1 MRAAVISFT
10 ERGREVSLRIRRIL
24 EREGIRCRNFARERF
39 CRGEEGLE
47 VFAGELSAWSG
58 DRFGDSEALIFVGAC
73 GIAVRAVAPWVR
85 DKFRDPA
92 VVAVDEGGRFV
103 IPLLSGH
110 VGGANR
116 LARLLAGSLGAVPV
130 ITTATDV
137 SGKFAVDV
145 FAAENGCAISDRRLA
160 KEISAAVLAGERIP
174 LLSDFPLEGEF
185 PREIYV
191 CKKSA
196 AGGESPTGPVGR
208 GESPAGPAAELKE
221 RAGGLRIRITLSDR
235 ERDGELRLIPR
246 AAVLGM
252 GCRRGV
258 SEEEL
263 WRAAERALGEA
274 GVDRRGLRALAS
286 VDLKKNEEGLIR
298 LAARL
303 QVPFLTFSAEELNRL
318 PGEYSSSDFVKRT
331 AGVDCVC
338 ERAAMAAACLG
349 GGRGRLAAG
358 KRAFGPVTAAVAAA
372 EQTIWAQT
380 IGTGEERQ

>member
-85 DKFRDPA
+85 DKFQDPA

-191 CKKSA
+191 CKKTAAGGKNLAGSA
-196 AGGESPTGPVGR
+196 AG
-208 GESPAGPAAELKE
+208 GESPAGPAAELE
-221 RAGGLRIRITLSDR
+221 EQTGGLCIRITLSDR

-380 IGTGEERQ
+380 IGTGEGRQ

>member
-208 GESPAGPAAELKE
+208 EESPTGPAAELKE
-221 RAGGLRIRITLSDR
+221 WAGYLRIRITLSDR

-380 IGTGEERQ
+380 IETGEGRQ

>member
-92 VVAVDEGGRFV
+92 VVAVDEGGRFAL
-103 IPLLSGH
+103 PLLSGP
-110 VGGANR
+110 VGGTKR

-191 CKKSA
+191 CKKTA

-380 IGTGEERQ
+380 IETGEGRQ

>member
-85 DKFRDPA
+85 DKFQDPA

-358 KRAFGPVTAAVAAA
+358 KKAFGPVTAAVAAA

>member
-85 DKFRDPA
+85 DKFQDPA

-235 ERDGELRLIPR
+235 EREGELRLIPR

-380 IGTGEERQ
+380 IGTGEGRQ

>member
-85 DKFRDPA
+85 DKFQDPA

-145 FAAENGCAISDRRLA
+145 FAAENSCAISDRRLA

-196 AGGESPTGPVGR
+196 AG

-358 KRAFGPVTAAVAAA
+358 KKAFGPVTAAVAAA

-380 IGTGEERQ
+380 IETGEGRQ

>member
-191 CKKSA
+191 CKKTAAGGKNLAGSA
-196 AGGESPTGPVGR
+196 AG
-208 GESPAGPAAELKE
+208 GESPAGPAAELE
-221 RAGGLRIRITLSDR
+221 EQTGGLRIRITLSDR
-235 ERDGELRLIPR
+235 GRDGELRLIPR

-274 GVDRRGLRALAS
+274 GVDWRGLRALAS

-380 IGTGEERQ
+380 IETGEGRQ

>member
-116 LARLLAGSLGAVPV
+116 LAHLLAGSLGAVPV

-191 CKKSA
+191 CKKTAAGGKNLAGSA
-196 AGGESPTGPVGR
+196 AG
-208 GESPAGPAAELKE
+208 GESPAGPAAELE
-221 RAGGLRIRITLSDR
+221 EQTGGLRIRITLSDR

-274 GVDRRGLRALAS
+274 GVDWRGLRALAS

-380 IGTGEERQ
+380 IGTGEGRQ

>member
-39 CRGEEGLE
+39 CRGEEELE

-145 FAAENGCAISDRRLA
+145 FAAENGCALSDRRLA

-191 CKKSA
+191 CKKTA
-196 AGGESPTGPVGR
+196 AGGKDLTG
-208 GESPAGPAAELKE
+208 SAAELEE
-221 RAGGLRIRITLSDR
+221 RTGGLRIRITLSDR
-235 ERDGELRLIPR
+235 EREGELRLIPR

-380 IGTGEERQ
+380 IGTGEGRQ

>member
-191 CKKSA
+191 CKKTAAGGKNLAGSA
-196 AGGESPTGPVGR
+196 AG
-208 GESPAGPAAELKE
+208 GESPAGPAAELE
-221 RAGGLRIRITLSDR
+221 EQTGGLRIRITLSDR
-235 ERDGELRLIPR
+235 GRDGELRLIPR

-380 IGTGEERQ
+380 IGTGEGRQ

>member
-1 MRAAVISFT
+1 MISFT

-191 CKKSA
+191 CKKTAAGGKNLAGSA
-196 AGGESPTGPVGR
+196 AG
-208 GESPAGPAAELKE
+208 GESPAGPAAELE
-221 RAGGLRIRITLSDR
+221 EQTGGLRIRITLSDR

-274 GVDRRGLRALAS
+274 GVDWRGLRALAS

-349 GGRGRLAAG
+349 GGRGRLAGG
-358 KRAFGPVTAAVAAA
+358 KRAFGPGTVAVAAA
-372 EQTIWAQT
+372 GQTIWAQT
-380 IGTGEERQ
+380 IGTGEGRQ

>member
-116 LARLLAGSLGAVPV
+116 LARLLAGSLGAIPV

-145 FAAENGCAISDRRLA
+145 FAAENSCAISDRRLA

-191 CKKSA
+191 CKKTAAGGKNLAGSA
-196 AGGESPTGPVGR
+196 AG
-208 GESPAGPAAELKE
+208 GESPAGPAAELE
-221 RAGGLRIRITLSDR
+221 EQTGGLRIRITLSDR
-235 ERDGELRLIPR
+235 GRDGELRLIPR

-274 GVDRRGLRALAS
+274 GVDWRGLRALAS

-380 IGTGEERQ
+380 IGTGEGRQ

>member
-191 CKKSA
+191 CKKTAAGGKNLAGSA
-196 AGGESPTGPVGR
+196 AG
-208 GESPAGPAAELKE
+208 GESPAGPAAELE
-221 RAGGLRIRITLSDR
+221 EQTGGLRIRITLSDR

-274 GVDRRGLRALAS
+274 GVDWRGLRALAS

-358 KRAFGPVTAAVAAA
+358 KRAFGPVTVAVAAA

-380 IGTGEERQ
+380 IGTGEGRQ

>member
-191 CKKSA
+191 CKKTAAGGKNLAGSA
-196 AGGESPTGPVGR
+196 AG
-208 GESPAGPAAELKE
+208 GESPAGPAAELE
-221 RAGGLRIRITLSDR
+221 EQTGGLRIRITLSDR

-274 GVDRRGLRALAS
+274 GVDWRGLRALAS

-380 IGTGEERQ
+380 IETGEGRQ

>member
-58 DRFGDSEALIFVGAC
+58 DRFGDSAALIFVGAC

-85 DKFRDPA
+85 DEFQDPA

-145 FAAENGCAISDRRLA
+145 FAAENSCAISDRRLA

-380 IGTGEERQ
+380 IETGEGRQ

>member
-191 CKKSA
+191 CKKTAAGGKNLAGSA
-196 AGGESPTGPVGR
+196 AG
-208 GESPAGPAAELKE
+208 GESPAGPAAELE
-221 RAGGLRIRITLSDR
+221 EQTGGLCIRITLSDR

-274 GVDRRGLRALAS
+274 GVDWRGLRALAS

-380 IGTGEERQ
+380 IGTGEGRQ

>member
-85 DKFRDPA
+85 DKFQDPA

-191 CKKSA
+191 CKKTA
-196 AGGESPTGPVGR
+196 AGGKNLAGSAAE
-208 GESPAGPAAELKE
+208 GESPAGPAAELE
-221 RAGGLRIRITLSDR
+221 EQTGGLRIRITLSDR
-235 ERDGELRLIPR
+235 GRDGELRLIPR

-358 KRAFGPVTAAVAAA
+358 KRAFGPVTVAVAAA

-380 IGTGEERQ
+380 IGTGEGRQ

>member
-191 CKKSA
+191 CKKTAAGGKNLAGSA
-196 AGGESPTGPVGR
+196 AG
-208 GESPAGPAAELKE
+208 GESPAGPAAELE
-221 RAGGLRIRITLSDR
+221 EQTGGLCIRITLSDR
-235 ERDGELRLIPR
+235 DRDGELRLIPR

-380 IGTGEERQ
+380 IGTGEGRQ

>member
-191 CKKSA
+191 CKKTAAGGKNLAGSA
-196 AGGESPTGPVGR
+196 AG
-208 GESPAGPAAELKE
+208 GESPAGPAAELE
-221 RAGGLRIRITLSDR
+221 EQTGGLRIRITLSDR
-235 ERDGELRLIPR
+235 GRDGELRLIPR

-274 GVDRRGLRALAS
+274 GVDWRGLRALAS

-358 KRAFGPVTAAVAAA
+358 KRAFGPVTVAVAAA

-380 IGTGEERQ
+380 IGTGEGRQ

>member
-39 CRGEEGLE
+39 CRGEEELE

-191 CKKSA
+191 CKKTA
-196 AGGESPTGPVGR
+196 AGGKDLTG
-208 GESPAGPAAELKE
+208 SAAELEE
-221 RAGGLRIRITLSDR
+221 RTGGLRIRITLSDR
-235 ERDGELRLIPR
+235 EREGELRLIPR

-380 IGTGEERQ
+380 IGTGEGRQ

>member
-191 CKKSA
+191 CKKTAAGGKNLAGSA
-196 AGGESPTGPVGR
+196 AG
-208 GESPAGPAAELKE
+208 GESPAGPAAELE
-221 RAGGLRIRITLSDR
+221 EQTGGLCIRITLSDR

-263 WRAAERALGEA
+263 WRAAERALGLARAESP
-274 GVDRRGLRALAS
+274 GQRGF
-286 VDLKKNEEGLIR
+286 KEE
-298 LAARL
+298 
-303 QVPFLTFSAEELNRL
+303 
-318 PGEYSSSDFVKRT
+318 
-331 AGVDCVC
+331 
-338 ERAAMAAACLG
+338 
-349 GGRGRLAAG
+349 
-358 KRAFGPVTAAVAAA
+358 
-372 EQTIWAQT
+372 
-380 IGTGEERQ
+380 

>member
-85 DKFRDPA
+85 DKFQDPA

-303 QVPFLTFSAEELNRL
+303 QVPFLTFSTEELNWL

>member
-191 CKKSA
+191 CKKTAAGGKNLAGSA
-196 AGGESPTGPVGR
+196 AG
-208 GESPAGPAAELKE
+208 GESPAGPAAELE
-221 RAGGLRIRITLSDR
+221 EQTGGLRIRITLSDR

-380 IGTGEERQ
+380 IGTGEGRQ

>member
-191 CKKSA
+191 CKKTA
-196 AGGESPTGPVGR
+196 AGGKDLTG
-208 GESPAGPAAELKE
+208 SAAELEE
-221 RAGGLRIRITLSDR
+221 RTGGLRIRITLSDR

-358 KRAFGPVTAAVAAA
+358 KRAFGPVTVAVAAA

-380 IGTGEERQ
+380 IGTGEGRQ

>member
-85 DKFRDPA
+85 DKFQDPA

-191 CKKSA
+191 CKKTAAGGKNLAGSA
-196 AGGESPTGPVGR
+196 AG
-208 GESPAGPAAELKE
+208 GESPAGPAAELE
-221 RAGGLRIRITLSDR
+221 EQTGCLRIRITLSDR
-235 ERDGELRLIPR
+235 GRDGELRLIPR

-358 KRAFGPVTAAVAAA
+358 KRAFGPVTVAVAAA

-380 IGTGEERQ
+380 IGTGEGRQ

>member
-145 FAAENGCAISDRRLA
+145 FAAENSCAISDRRLA

-191 CKKSA
+191 CKKTAAGGKNLAGSA
-196 AGGESPTGPVGR
+196 AG
-208 GESPAGPAAELKE
+208 GESPAGPAAELE
-221 RAGGLRIRITLSDR
+221 EQTGGLRIRITLSDR
-235 ERDGELRLIPR
+235 GRDGELRLIPR

-380 IGTGEERQ
+380 IGTGEGRQ

>member
-85 DKFRDPA
+85 DKFQDPA

-196 AGGESPTGPVGR
+196 AGGESPTGPVDR

-380 IGTGEERQ
+380 IGTGEGRQ

>member
-10 ERGREVSLRIRRIL
+10 ERGREVSLRSRRIL

-191 CKKSA
+191 CKKTAAGGKNLAGSA
-196 AGGESPTGPVGR
+196 AG
-208 GESPAGPAAELKE
+208 GESPAGPAAELE
-221 RAGGLRIRITLSDR
+221 EQTGGLRIRITLSDR

-358 KRAFGPVTAAVAAA
+358 KKAFGPVTAAVAAA

-380 IGTGEERQ
+380 IETGEGRQ

>member
-191 CKKSA
+191 CKKTAAGGKNLAGSA
-196 AGGESPTGPVGR
+196 AG
-208 GESPAGPAAELKE
+208 GESPAGPAAELE
-221 RAGGLRIRITLSDR
+221 EQTGGLRIRITLSDR

-274 GVDRRGLRALAS
+274 GVDWRGLRALAS

-380 IGTGEERQ
+380 IGTGEGRQ

>member
-145 FAAENGCAISDRRLA
+145 FAAENGCALSDRRLA

-191 CKKSA
+191 CKKTAAGGKNLAGSA
-196 AGGESPTGPVGR
+196 AG

-380 IGTGEERQ
+380 IGTGEGRQ

>member
-85 DKFRDPA
+85 DKFQDPA

-174 LLSDFPLEGEF
+174 LLSD
-185 PREIYV
+185 V
-191 CKKSA
+191 CKKTAAGGKNLAGSA
-196 AGGESPTGPVGR
+196 AG
-208 GESPAGPAAELKE
+208 GESPAGPAAELE
-221 RAGGLRIRITLSDR
+221 EQTGGLCIRITLSDR

-318 PGEYSSSDFVKRT
+318 PGQYSSSDFVKRT

-380 IGTGEERQ
+380 IGTGEGRQ

>member
-85 DKFRDPA
+85 DKFQDPA

-191 CKKSA
+191 CKKTAAGGKNLAGSA
-196 AGGESPTGPVGR
+196 AG
-208 GESPAGPAAELKE
+208 GESPAGPAAELE
-221 RAGGLRIRITLSDR
+221 EQTGGLRIRITLSDR

-358 KRAFGPVTAAVAAA
+358 KRAFGPVTVAVAAA

-380 IGTGEERQ
+380 IGTGEGRQ

>member
-116 LARLLAGSLGAVPV
+116 LARLLAGSLGAAPV

-191 CKKSA
+191 CKKTAAGGKNLAGSA
-196 AGGESPTGPVGR
+196 AG
-208 GESPAGPAAELKE
+208 GESPAGPAAELE
-221 RAGGLRIRITLSDR
+221 EQTGGLRIRITLSDR

-358 KRAFGPVTAAVAAA
+358 KRAFGPVTVAVAAA

-380 IGTGEERQ
+380 IGTGEGRQ

>member
-1 MRAAVISFT
+1 M
-10 ERGREVSLRIRRIL
+10 
-24 EREGIRCRNFARERF
+24 
-39 CRGEEGLE
+39 
-47 VFAGELSAWSG
+47 
-58 DRFGDSEALIFVGAC
+58 
-73 GIAVRAVAPWVR
+73 RAVAPWVR
-85 DKFRDPA
+85 DKFQDPA

-174 LLSDFPLEGEF
+174 LLSGFPLEGEF

-208 GESPAGPAAELKE
+208 EESPAGPAAELKE
-221 RAGGLRIRITLSDR
+221 WAGYLRIRITLSDR

-303 QVPFLTFSAEELNRL
+303 QAPFLTFSAEELNRL

-380 IGTGEERQ
+380 IGTGEGRQ

>member
-191 CKKSA
+191 CKKTAAGGKNLTGSA
-196 AGGESPTGPVGR
+196 AG
-208 GESPAGPAAELKE
+208 GESPAGPAAELE
-221 RAGGLRIRITLSDR
+221 EQTGGLRIRITLSDR

-274 GVDRRGLRALAS
+274 GVDWRGLRALAS

-318 PGEYSSSDFVKRT
+318 PGQYSSSDFVKRT

-380 IGTGEERQ
+380 IGTGEGRQ

>member
-116 LARLLAGSLGAVPV
+116 LARLLAGSLGAIPV

-145 FAAENGCAISDRRLA
+145 FAAENSCAISDRRLA

-191 CKKSA
+191 CKKTAAGGKNLAGSA
-196 AGGESPTGPVGR
+196 AG
-208 GESPAGPAAELKE
+208 GESPAGPAAELE
-221 RAGGLRIRITLSDR
+221 EQTGGLRIRITLSDR
-235 ERDGELRLIPR
+235 GRDGELRLIPR

-274 GVDRRGLRALAS
+274 GVDWRGLRALAS

-380 IGTGEERQ
+380 IETGEGRQ

>member
-85 DKFRDPA
+85 DKFQDPA

-372 EQTIWAQT
+372 EQTIWVQT

>member
-191 CKKSA
+191 CKKTAAGGKNLAGSA
-196 AGGESPTGPVGR
+196 AG
-208 GESPAGPAAELKE
+208 GESPAGPAAELE
-221 RAGGLRIRITLSDR
+221 EQTGGLCIRITLSDR
-235 ERDGELRLIPR
+235 EREGELRLIPR

-274 GVDRRGLRALAS
+274 GVDWRGLRALAS

-380 IGTGEERQ
+380 IGTGEGRQ

>member
-85 DKFRDPA
+85 DKFQDPA

-145 FAAENGCAISDRRLA
+145 FAAENSCAISDRRLA

-191 CKKSA
+191 CKKPA

-235 ERDGELRLIPR
+235 EREGELRLIPR

-380 IGTGEERQ
+380 IGTGEGRQ

>member
-85 DKFRDPA
+85 DKFQDPA

-191 CKKSA
+191 CKKTAAGGKNLAGSA
-196 AGGESPTGPVGR
+196 AG
-208 GESPAGPAAELKE
+208 GESPAGPAAELE
-221 RAGGLRIRITLSDR
+221 EQTGGLRIRITLSDR

-274 GVDRRGLRALAS
+274 GVDWRGLRALAS

-380 IGTGEERQ
+380 IGTGEGRQ